1 MEFAPRAF
9 RETRITTASSVERA
23 LNDTN
28 YLRDISVKLLK
39 NHPEVLSILRMS
51 TCPPIAGEG
60 LIGLA
65 GVTKSLV
72 MKMEDTERP
81 RVSPCIGEERLFN
94 ELSKIA
100 QLIRWQIQMFLF
112 GYRKRVNQP
121 NRKFSVPQ
129 LLSLIDYAVL

>member
-23 LNDTN
+23 LNATN

-112 GYRKRVNQP
+112 GYRKSVNQP

>member
-23 LNDTN
+23 LNATN

-39 NHPEVLSILRMS
+39 NHPEVLSILRIS
-51 TCPPIAGEG
+51 TCPTIAGEG

-112 GYRKRVNQP
+112 GYRKSVNQP